1 MEIYLI
7 VILICA
13 ALGLIIG
20 IIGIILRP
28 RSEAIGSSVRDE
40 LERLGTT
47 LQNDNSNHRQE
58 LSALLSGI
66 KTELGQSLKD
76 NRGELND
83 SLDKFRGTLE
93 SKMNEFSA
101 ALKGSS
107 EEMQRKQDE
116 IRNTSDA
123 KLEAIRKTMQERL
136 EQLQDANGKK
146 LDEMRQTVD
155 EKLQAT
161 LNTRI
166 NEAFKQ
172 VSEQLDKVHSGLGAM
187 TSLAN
192 DVGGLKKVLTNV
204 KTRGMIGE
212 IQLEALLSSVLSPEQ
227 YDANV
232 QIRKNSQER
241 VEFAIRLPGRDDD
254 DSVVLLPIDS
264 KFPDEPYQK
273 LLLAYDEADP
283 ARITI
288 ARRDLANA
296 IKSSAKDIRDKYI
309 DPPATTAWAIL
320 FLPFEGLY
328 AEVLQNTAL
337 VHQLQ
342 NDYHITLTGPT
353 TLGAFIN
360 SLQMGFRTLAIQKR
374 SGEVWKLLGAVK
386 TQFNAFGEVLDATQ
400 RKLRGASDDLD
411 KLVGTR
417 TRMIQSKLRQVELLP
432 EGQATAMLDVSD
444 IKALDSETENGE

>member
-13 ALGLIIG
+13 VVSVITG
-20 IIGIILRP
+20 IISIILRP
-28 RSEAIGSSVRDE
+28 RREIFSDEVRDE
-40 LERLGTT
+40 AERLKTA
-47 LQNDNSNHRQE
+47 LQQDNSTHRQE
-58 LSALLSGI
+58 LVGFLAGI

-76 NRGELND
+76 NRGELNE
-83 SLDKFRGTLE
+83 SLDKFRNTLE

-107 EEMQRKQDE
+107 EEMLRRQDE
-116 IRNTSDA
+116 IRNATDA
-123 KLEAIRKTMQERL
+123 KLESIRKTMQERL
-136 EQLQDANGKK
+136 EILQDANSKK

-172 VSEQLDKVHSGLGAM
+172 VSEQLDKVHNGLGAM

-204 KTRGMIGE
+204 KTRGIIGE

-227 YDANV
+227 YECNV
-232 QIRKNSQER
+232 QIKKNTQER
-241 VEFAIRLPGRDDD
+241 VEFAIKLPGRDDE

-283 ARITI
+283 AKINLS
-288 ARRDLANA
+288 RRDLASA
-296 IKSSAKDIRDKYI
+296 IKSAAKDIRDKYI

-342 NDYHITLTGPT
+342 SEYHITLTGPT

-386 TQFNAFGEVLDATQ
+386 TQFNAFGEVLDTTQ
-400 RKLRGASDDLD
+400 RKLRGASDELD

-432 EGQATAMLDVSD
+432 DGQANSILEVADNSVTAD
-444 IKALDSETENGE
+444 EEHGE